1 MPLLVT
7 LGAVLTVLTDCLY
20 PIRCINPRTDYST
33 APPPS
38 LEFWMAALIIVIG
51 FALAGMLAF
60 VRRRM

>member
-1 MPLLVT
+1 
-7 LGAVLTVLTDCLY
+7 VLTVLADCLY

-38 LEFWMAALIIVIG
+38 LEFWMAGLIIVIG